1 MRNSKPFS
9 LSGRINY
16 RIRNIAALT
25 CASIKIPVRRLFR
38 GPQVPGWSLKV
49 EMTNYF
55 LRSQS
60 LYSFNMPNIKAS
72 REYQDA
78 LVFYSPALA
87 SVETE
92 NVAGQ
97 VTGTWFSSG
106 SPADKKIILYFR
118 GGAYV
123 YFAKTHNGFIAN
135 ITRAAKLRIFAP
147 DYPLIPENPYP
158 AQLYYALKS
167 YQWLLEQGNS
177 PENIIF
183 MGDSAGG
190 NLSLTLPLKLRASGI
205 PLPSSVVALCPW
217 TDVGN
222 SGASMSKNEPFD
234 WVEKRMPETWSKWF
248 LSGRDYHDP
257 LISPIYA
264 DLRNLPP
271 IYIQAGGK
279 EILFDM
285 IKAFYD
291 RGVAQGVNIKMDI
304 WESMN
309 HDFQAYG
316 ETVRESSEA
325 LQKIAEFVRGNK

>member
-9 LSGRINY
+9 LSGPTNY
-16 RIRNIAALT
+16 RIRNIDVLT
-25 CASIKIPVRRLFR
+25 LASIKIPVRRLFR
-38 GPQVPGWSLKV
+38 GPQVPGWSLTF

-60 LYSFNMPNIKAS
+60 LYSFDMPNIKDS

-87 SVETE
+87 SVKTE
-92 NVAGQ
+92 NVTDP
-97 VTGTWFSSG
+97 VKGTWFS
-106 SPADKKIILYFR
+106 PETAENNKIILYFH
-118 GGAYV
+118 GGGYA
-123 YFAKTHNGFIAN
+123 YFAKTHYGFIAN

-158 AQLYYALKS
+158 AQLDYALKS

-177 PENIIF
+177 AENIIF

-190 NLSLTLPLKLRASGI
+190 NLCLTLPLKLRASRI
-205 PLPSSVVALCPW
+205 PLPSSIVALCPW

-222 SGASMSKNEPFD
+222 SGASMSVNEPFD
-234 WVEKRMPETWSKWF
+234 WVEKRMPETWAKWF

-257 LISPIYA
+257 LISPIYT

-291 RGVAQGVNIKMDI
+291 CGIAQGVNIKMDV
-304 WESMN
+304 WPSMN

-316 ETVRESSEA
+316 ETVRESGEA
-325 LQKIAEFVRGNK
+325 LRKIAEFIHQKK